1 MDDKPRK
8 SRFNFDEMGEAD
20 RRNLAATF
28 LKAAEQFYDDPAN
41 VERFK
46 QWQAQQKK
54 KSRTEQ
60 AKT

>member
-1 MDDKPRK
+1 MRK

-46 QWQAQQKK
+46 QWQEQQRRAGK
-54 KSRTEQ
+54 TEE
-60 AKT
+60 